1 MTDPNAA
8 APPPADACPPPPA
21 PAGPSGLQAA
31 LVRFAVRRPGIVVAL
46 ALALVVYGLA
56 ALTSAKYDVFPEF
69 APPSVT
75 VQTEAPGLNPEQVEV
90 LVTQAVEG
98 AVNGLPGLASLRSNA
113 IQGVSVV
120 TATFRAG
127 TDIHRARQLVG
138 ERLAGVAG
146 RLPQGVAA
154 PTMTALTSSTSAILL
169 AGLTSDSRSLMDL
182 RTVADWRVRLR
193 LLAVPGVGEVLV
205 YGGDVRSIR
214 IQVRPQDLVRFRIGL
229 ADVLAAGRK
238 ATGVRGA
245 GFIDTVNQRITL
257 QTEGQSV
264 TPAAVARTVLINE
277 GGASVVLGDVADV
290 VNGPEPAIS
299 AALVDGKPGVLMMI
313 GAQYGAN
320 TVEAAAGVEA
330 ALAELRPGLAKDG
343 IVLRDDLF
351 RPAEFVAQATGHV
364 LQALALGGILVVA
377 VLVVFLFDWRTALI
391 SATAIP
397 LSLIG
402 AVLVLGAFGL
412 SLNTMTLGG
421 LAIAIG
427 EVVDDAVIGV
437 ENAMRR
443 LRENRRLAAP
453 RPEAGVVLDAIL
465 EVRVSVAYA
474 TFAVLLV
481 FLPVLALTGVPGR
494 LFGPLALAYILA
506 VLASLV
512 VALTVTPALARL
524 LLAGRKTPP
533 HGTQPRKTLPARE
546 PPVARAVRGAYVRLL
561 RALARHPAL
570 VAAAGLLA
578 VLASAVPVPSFGGA
592 FLPDLKEGH
601 FILHMATAPGTSL
614 QETLRLGGH
623 VTAGLKAIPEV
634 RAVAQQVG
642 RAEAGYDLGGTHES
656 EIHIDLAPDL
666 DGQAQERAEAAI
678 RALMAATPGATF
690 SLKTFL
696 TERIEEVVSGFT
708 APVVVSVYGTDLD
721 RIEAAARDV
730 ARELAEVRGAVGIQL
745 RSPAGLP
752 QINLSLRPADLRHW
766 GLDAI
771 EVLELARTAFQGDT
785 VGQSYEG
792 NAVFNVVVVLD
803 PAARSRLSSLGDLPL
818 RTPGGS
824 IIRLSQVA
832 DVYETVGRYAVAHH
846 GARRVRVVT
855 ANVEGRDVA
864 SFTEAVKRKIARE
877 VKLPP
882 GVYVGVGG
890 AAEAQAQARRDLA
903 LYAGLSGIGIL
914 LLLAVVTGSPANL
927 ALILVNLPFAFV
939 GGVLAV
945 AATGGLV
952 SLGVV
957 VGFVT
962 LFGISLRNTIMM
974 VAHYEHLVLVEGRP
988 WGAATAIEGAAD
1000 RLVPILM
1007 TSLVTGLGLLPLALG
1022 AGEPGREIEGPMAI
1036 VILGGLASSTLLNLT
1051 VLPVLA
1057 QRFARFHR
1065 PDGCEDR
1072 RA

>member
-1 MTDPNAA
+1 MSTIDP
-8 APPPADACPPPPA
+8 PTGDEPVRQPRPATEPA
-21 PAGPSGLQAA
+21 SGLQAT
-31 LVRFAVRRPGIVVAL
+31 LVSLAVRRPGIVVAV
-46 ALALVVYGLA
+46 ALALVVYGLL
-56 ALTSAKYDVFPEF
+56 ALGTAKYDVFPEF
-69 APPSVT
+69 APPAVT

-98 AVNGLPGLASLRSNA
+98 AISGLPGLATLRSNS
-113 IQGVSVV
+113 IQGVSVI
-120 TATFRAG
+120 TATFGAG
-127 TDIHRARQLVG
+127 SDIYRVRQLVS
-138 ERLAGVAG
+138 ERLTGVAA
-146 RLPQGVAA
+146 RLPQGVAT
-154 PTMTALTSSTSAILL
+154 PTMTALTSSTSSVLL
-169 AGLTSDSRSLMDL
+169 IGLTSEAGSLMDL

-193 LLAVPGVGEVLV
+193 LLAAPGVGEVLV

-229 ADVLAAGRK
+229 NDVLAAGRR
-238 ATGVRGA
+238 ATGVRGS
-245 GFIDTVNQRITL
+245 GFIDTVNQRIAL
-257 QTEGQSV
+257 QTEGQAV
-264 TPAAVARTVLINE
+264 TPEAVARTVLINE

-290 VNGPEPAIS
+290 VAGPEPAIS
-299 AALVDGKPGVLMMI
+299 AALIDGKPGVLMMV

-320 TVEAAAGVEA
+320 TVDVTAGVEA
-330 ALAELRPGLAKDG
+330 ALAELRPGLARDG
-343 IVLRDDLF
+343 ITLRTDLF
-351 RPAEFVAQATGHV
+351 RPAGFVAQATGNV
-364 LQALALGGILVVA
+364 LQALALGGVLVVV
-377 VLVVFLFDWRTALI
+377 VLLVFLFDWRTALI
-391 SATAIP
+391 SAAAIP

-443 LRENRRLAAP
+443 LRENRRLP
-453 RPEAGVVLDAIL
+453 YPLPEGRVILAAIL

-474 TFAVLLV
+474 TVAVLLV
-481 FLPVLALTGVPGR
+481 FLPVLALPGVPGR

-524 LLAGRKTPP
+524 LLAGR
-533 HGTQPRKTLPARE
+533 RRLPARE
-546 PPVARAVRGAYVRLL
+546 PPVTRAVRGVYVGLL
-561 RALARHPAL
+561 KGLIRHP
-570 VAAAGLLA
+570 VAVGLAGLIA
-578 VLASAVPVPSFGGA
+578 VLAGAAPVPFFGGA

-601 FILHMATAPGTSL
+601 FILHMTTAPGTSL

-623 VTAGLKAIPEV
+623 VTAGLKSVPGV

-656 EIHIDLAPDL
+656 EIHIDLAADL
-666 DGQAQERAEAAI
+666 DGKAQQQAEAGI

-708 APVVVSVYGTDLD
+708 APVVISLYGADLD

-730 ARELAEVRGAVGIQL
+730 AREVAEVRGAVDIQL
-745 RSPAGLP
+745 KSPAGLP
-752 QINLSLRPADLRHW
+752 QVNIALRPNDLRHW

-771 EVLELARTAFQGDT
+771 EVLELSRTAFQGDT

-803 PAARSRLSSLGDLPL
+803 PTARARPASLGDLPL

-824 IIRLSQVA
+824 FIRLSQVA
-832 DVYETVGRYAVAHH
+832 DIYETAGRYAVGHY
-846 GARRVRVVT
+846 GAQRVRVVT
-855 ANVEGRDVA
+855 ANVAGRDLA
-864 SFTEAVKRKIARE
+864 SFTEAVKRKVARE

-882 GVYVGVGG
+882 GVDVGFGG
-890 AAEAQAQARRDLA
+890 AAEAQAKARRDLA
-903 LYAGLSGIGIL
+903 LYAGLAGLGVV
-914 LLLAVVTGSPANL
+914 LLLAVVTGSFANL
-927 ALILVNLPFAFV
+927 LLVLINLPFAFV

-945 AATGGLV
+945 AATGGIV
-952 SLGVV
+952 SLGAI

-962 LFGISLRNTIMM
+962 LLGISLRNTIMM
-974 VAHYEHLVLVEGRP
+974 IAHYEHLVLVEGHP
-988 WGAATAIEGAAD
+988 WAAGTAIEGAAD

-1036 VILGGLASSTLLNLT
+1036 VILGGLASSTLLNLV

-1057 QRFARFHR
+1057 RSFARFR
-1065 PDGCEDR
+1065 GPELQSI
-1072 RA
+1072 